1 MQGKKRIAIV
11 AHLGMEFYNAR
22 IPLVQYL
29 TQQGYEVFAIVP
41 DDEYFSKIKNTGIQ
55 TLSYT
60 LKNNSLNP
68 IASWASIKQIRRYCK
83 EYKFHIIHSFSLQPN
98 IYTGFACLFNK
109 KIKIINH
116 ITGLGYAFTTSKLK
130 PLLYRLLILLLYQ
143 FLDLFTCKVIVQNVD
158 DKKILSKLIG
168 VKRKVEIVKGSGVN
182 SELFSLRTVD
192 KDSLTNIRKEFNL
205 QASDIICT
213 FVGRLV
219 FEKGIRE
226 LLESA
231 INISKTN
238 QSIKFLI
245 IGWIDSHNPSCISQ
259 EYIDDLKS
267 YSNIIFLG
275 KRNDIKNILAITNI
289 FVLPTYREG
298 FPRSVLEAM
307 SMGLPIISTDVPGVR
322 EAIKQNLNGILVPV
336 KNVEKLSNA
345 ISLLASNYSE
355 QIRMGKEGRKLVEQ
369 ELDSKIIFERIAQI
383 YDICLQKNN

>member
-1 MQGKKRIAIV
+1 MQGKKKIAIV

-22 IPLVQYL
+22 LPLVQYL

-41 DDEYFSKIKNTGIQ
+41 NDEYLPKIKNTGVQ
-55 TLSYT
+55 TLPYP

-68 IASWASIKQIRRYCK
+68 ITSWTSIKQIKHYCK

-98 IYTGFACLFNK
+98 IYTGFACLFNRR
-109 KIKIINH
+109 IKVINH

-130 PLLYRLLILLLYQ
+130 PLLYRLFILLLYQ
-143 FLDLFTCKVIVQNVD
+143 LLTPFTCKIIVQNSD

-168 VKRKVEIVKGSGVN
+168 AKRKIEIIKGSGVN
-182 SELFSLRTVD
+182 ADFFSLRTVD
-192 KDSLTNIRKEFNL
+192 KDLLNSTRKKFNL

-231 INISKTN
+231 ITISKIN

-245 IGWIDSHNPSCISQ
+245 IGWVDSHNPSSISQ
-259 EYIDDLKS
+259 KYIDELRS
-267 YSNIIFLG
+267 YSNVIFLG
-275 KRNDIKNILAITNI
+275 KRNDVKDILAITNI

-307 SMGLPIISTDVPGVR
+307 AMELPIISTDVPGVR
-322 EAIKQNLNGILVPV
+322 EAIKQSLNGILVPV

-345 ISLLASNYSE
+345 ISLLANNYSE
-355 QIRMGKEGRKLVEQ
+355 QIRMGKEGRKLIEQ
-369 ELDSKIIFERIAQI
+369 EFNSKIIFSKIMQI
-383 YDICLQKNN
+383 YNSCLCK